1 MRIAATPQTLLEP
14 RASTWFIVGMSPFWK
29 AEPDLLQ
36 EFFRFAMIL
45 HADRQKAR
53 EVVEAALH
61 TLEGKPEVEDMERAI
76 RYLFARIRRS
86 APKHR
91 QPGPAH
97 DPISIIHD
105 MPDPVRQAAALFYS
119 SSLSPSDMA
128 RVLGL
133 PKHELANLIHAARI
147 RVSSLLEKPQS

>member
-1 MRIAATPQTLLEP
+1 MT
-14 RASTWFIVGMSPFWK
+14 PFWK
-29 AEPDLLQ
+29 AKPDLLQ
-36 EFFRFAMIL
+36 EFFRFAMVL
-45 HADRQKAR
+45 HGDRKTAKN
-53 EVVEAALH
+53 VVEQALH
-61 TLEGKPEVEDMERAI
+61 TLEGKPEVEDMERAT

-97 DPISIIHD
+97 DPISILHD

-119 SSLSPSDMA
+119 TSLSPSDMA

-133 PKHELANLIHAARI
+133 PKHELANLIHAARERI
-147 RVSSLLEKPQS
+147 SSLLEKPQS

>member
-1 MRIAATPQTLLEP
+1 
-14 RASTWFIVGMSPFWK
+14 MSPFWK
-29 AEPDLLQ
+29 AETDILQ
-36 EFFRFAMIL
+36 EFFRFALIL
-45 HADRQKAR
+45 HGDRQTAR

-61 TLEGKPEVEDMERAI
+61 TLEGKPEVEDMERAT

-97 DPISIIHD
+97 DLISILHD

-119 SSLSPSDMA
+119 TTLSPSDMA
-128 RVLGL
+128 RVLGV
-133 PKHELANLIHAARI
+133 PRRELADLILAARKRI
-147 RVSSLLEKPQS
+147 STLLEEPHP